1 MTRVSVSRAYS
12 SSLDRSAEERASRD
26 TSNPKIAPTSPR
38 QTRATSP
45 LKPSRPSVDR
55 PETPRSASM
64 TSMEEAGQP
73 SRATSSA
80 SAYCR
85 AVDSVCTTCGRVVC
99 RGPATGR
106 RPAAPRPVP
115 PSDTSGSSGCAA
127 AATKSSLRRPVG
139 KGGQH
144 RLLQGH
150 HMPGVADDRA
160 GPVGFAV
167 VSGPV
172 SYTHLLAHETPEHL
186 VCRLLLEKKK
196 QYTPPPTSTTVA
208 MQNKKTEHDNTP
220 SK

>member
-1 MTRVSVSRAYS
+1 
-12 SSLDRSAEERASRD
+12 
-26 TSNPKIAPTSPR
+26 
-38 QTRATSP
+38 
-45 LKPSRPSVDR
+45 
-55 PETPRSASM
+55 M

-99 RGPATGR
+99 RGP
-106 RPAAPRPVP
+106 PAGVP
-115 PSDTSGSSGCAA
+115 PLPGRCPRRTRLARPAA